1 MLTQI
6 KMKKLFGFIVGA
18 ALLASCGNAA
28 SDEATTDESMN
39 TETTEEVAYE
49 VFGEEITPDG
59 AIDGTE
65 LIAMLDSQDSV
76 EVKLT
81 GTIAE
86 VCQKKGCWMNVDLGN
101 GEEMLVRF
109 KDYGFFV
116 PMDADGK
123 TVTMNGWAKVEEQ
136 SVEWLQHQAE
146 DAGKSEEEIAQ
157 ITEPE
162 VSLSFMASGV
172 AIQ

>member
-1 MLTQI
+1 
-6 KMKKLFGFIVGA
+6 MKKLFGFMVATAIF
-18 ALLASCGNAA
+18 ASCANSA
-28 SDEATTDESMN
+28 SEEASNDEAMN
-39 TETTEEVAYE
+39 TENTEEVTYAY
-49 VFGEEITPDG
+49 FGEEIDVEG
-59 AIDGTE
+59 AVQGTE
-65 LIAMLDSQDSV
+65 LLAMLDTQDSV
-76 EVKLT
+76 EVKIE

-123 TVTMNGWAKVEEQ
+123 TAVMSGWAKVEEQ

-146 DAGKSEEEIAQ
+146 DAGKTEEEIAQ

-162 VSLSFMASGV
+162 ISLSFMASGV